1 MASGVEMS
9 CLFCWWEGLLHP
21 GVPWG
26 VCAAPHGAA
35 LEGGIGRSPAL
46 GCPSLAGCG
55 RLFTWL
61 PGRVP
66 FPPLRVAAQR
76 HVHACPH
83 VDEVTCVLPPSASAG
98 WTGV

>member
-9 CLFCWWEGLLHP
+9 SLLCWWEGLLHP
-21 GVPWG
+21 VPWG
-26 VCAAPHGAA
+26 VCAAPRGAA

-61 PGRVP
+61 PGARAVPAVAGGSPVSRPRVSS
-66 FPPLRVAAQR
+66 R
-76 HVHACPH
+76 
-83 VDEVTCVLPPSASAG
+83 G
-98 WTGV
+98 